1 MVHDIGKG
9 PLAGVKVVEFASI
22 GPGPFCCMMLSD
34 MGADVLRID
43 RPSGVGGTG
52 PNPVLQRGRPSLIL
66 DLKTSG
72 GIKTAKELCAY
83 ADIVIEGNRPGVME
97 RLGLGPEDLN
107 AINPSLIYGRMT
119 GYGQQGP
126 NARDAGHDINYLAAS
141 GALDELSEPGR
152 PPKPPLNLLADF
164 GGGALYLALGI
175 VSALYERAS
184 SGKGQVVDAAI
195 IDGVTSL
202 LGMVTG
208 AYQSGSLKPGYSQNI
223 LGGGAPF
230 YRTYECSDGR
240 YLAVGSLE
248 PQFYSRFLTAMDAN
262 EFMDHEQ
269 RDPGHW
275 PALTAKLE
283 AKFKTMTAD
292 AWVQHLAPLDA
303 CINKVL
309 TLEEAK
315 RSEAAQARQMY
326 LEIDGFAQPVPA
338 PRFSRTR
345 TTIQSPAVSPG
356 EGGAEALLRWR
367 KDEAVR
373 CRI

>member
-1 MVHDIGKG
+1 MVQDIGKG

-66 DLKTSG
+66 DLKTSV

-208 AYQSGSLKPGYSQNI
+208 AYQSGSLKPGYCQNI
-223 LGGGAPF
+223 LGGGARFTGPMNV
-230 YRTYECSDGR
+230 RTG
-240 YLAVGSLE
+240 AI
-248 PQFYSRFLTAMDAN
+248 SR
-262 EFMDHEQ
+262 
-269 RDPGHW
+269 
-275 PALTAKLE
+275 
-283 AKFKTMTAD
+283 
-292 AWVQHLAPLDA
+292 
-303 CINKVL
+303 
-309 TLEEAK
+309 
-315 RSEAAQARQMY
+315 S
-326 LEIDGFAQPVPA
+326 
-338 PRFSRTR
+338 
-345 TTIQSPAVSPG
+345 
-356 EGGAEALLRWR
+356 ALLNRSSIHDSSPRWMR
-367 KDEAVR
+367 MNSWNMSSA
-373 CRI
+373 IPATGLH